1 MTTLNE
7 QATRIE
13 RRPVGAIARVAR
25 SIYLLCA
32 GLFAAAIVVQVFLAG
47 AGALV
52 QSSYWAG
59 HRAVGGTM
67 PLLIIAMLL
76 IGLFAR
82 LPWRLHALNA
92 LAFVLFAMQY
102 IFLWLLPSVAPIL
115 RALHAVNALAIFALA
130 VYLVRRA
137 WQLTRDV
144 TVG

>member
-13 RRPVGAIARVAR
+13 RRPVGAIARLAR
-25 SIYLLCA
+25 GLYLLCA
-32 GLFAAAIVVQVFLAG
+32 GLLAAGIVVQVFLAG

-59 HRAVGGTM
+59 HRSLGQSLG
-67 PLLIIAMLL
+67 LLAIVMLVV
-76 IGLFAR
+76 GLFGR

-92 LAFVLFAMQY
+92 LAYVLFVMQY

-115 RALHAVNALAIFALA
+115 RALHAVNALAMFALA